1 MLFRSCIN
9 HENSVEGK
17 IEHLQKLIGIWL
29 KDLTDTCIVIPCD
42 STEAWIIAAYDE
54 LENAENIENPW
65 ESIIAKGKTYH
76 SIRIPGSKKRKR
88 IYEQFAETVCS
99 NWKKVTELCTSAK
112 RFEDN
117 ILLLVK

>member
-1 MLFRSCIN
+1 M
-9 HENSVEGK
+9 
-17 IEHLQKLIGIWL
+17 QKLIGIWL

-76 SIRIPGSKKRKR
+76 SIRIPGSKKENVFMSSLQKQ
-88 IYEQFAETVCS
+88 YAQTG
-99 NWKKVTELCTSAK
+99 KK
-112 RFEDN
+112 
-117 ILLLVK
+117 